1 MWLPLM
7 LVVTLCFFGV
17 VLFALH
23 RKTDVNISMVVWRR
37 LFEFTIEARD
47 KPDPWKR
54 RKVPPGASVQL
65 PAGLQKAVRIWF
77 RMPVQP

>member
-7 LVVTLCFFGV
+7 VVVPWGFFGV

-37 LFEFTIEARD
+37 LFEFTIDARD
-47 KPDPWKR
+47 KPDPRKG
-54 RKVPPGASVQL
+54 RKVPPGAWDNYRRGS
-65 PAGLQKAVRIWF
+65 KKS
-77 RMPVQP
+77 